1 MDCCRNLG
9 VKVDRGCMAEGKGL
23 RKLKVLTRE
32 IDMMHHGVLAL
43 QGRKRSQ
50 MGG

>member
-1 MDCCRNLG
+1 MEVG
-9 VKVDRGCMAEGKGL
+9 RGCMAEGKGL

-32 IDMMHHGVLAL
+32 VDMMHHGVLVQ

-50 MGG
+50 IGG